1 MTEDNVG
8 GENRGKGAKGNFVK
22 DFVLDEFLFEPK
34 KKKYR
39 DMAIACLV
47 FSFLATIMSVWSG
60 VTSII
65 FLVMGHGVYAPSSY
79 FRLIGIVFAIFCIVA
94 ASIVLKRRKSPAKKD
109 CVLLAI
115 SISFTAV
122 ELLYYLIVMI
132 VSIVNIALYP
142 RDYTSRIVLD
152 LLTDFAL
159 GIVPKAVFLGLCGGM
174 LSLLKDVARR
184 GEDTFVVVDD
194 EEFAFFEDVEIDD

>member
-1 MTEDNVG
+1 MKEDNVG

-39 DMAIACLV
+39 DMAISCLV
-47 FSFLATIMSVWSG
+47 FSFLAAIISVWSG
-60 VTSII
+60 AIGII
-65 FLVMGHGVYAPSSY
+65 FLAMGHGVYAPSLY
-79 FRLIGIVFAIFCIVA
+79 FRLIGVCFAIFCIVA

-142 RDYTSRIVLD
+142 RDYTSRLVLD

-174 LSLLKDVARR
+174 LSLFKDVARR